1 MLHLY
6 IGNKN
11 YSSWSLRPWLVL
23 KVFGIAFQEHQLQF
37 DDFQLS
43 SPFKQQ
49 LLKLHPTAKVPL
61 LQDADLVVADSLAIC
76 EYLAETHPDLYLW
89 PKDKVQR
96 AQARS
101 MCAEMHSSFGHLR
114 DACPMNVEADLV
126 EVGLD
131 LYQSNAGLREDLQRI
146 QSIWAARPSLDGF
159 LCGEQFSI
167 ADAFYA
173 PVVLR
178 LVGYG
183 LPILPV
189 NQAYVQ
195 RIQGL
200 EALKL
205 WQAEARQEHCFVPID
220 EPYRTAP
227 ESAP

>member
-1 MLHLY
+1 MLQLY

-11 YSSWSLRPWLVL
+11 YSSWSLRPWLLL
-23 KVFGIAFQEHQLQF
+23 KVFGIEFQEYWIQF
-37 DDFQLS
+37 DDFELS
-43 SPFKQQ
+43 RPFKQQ

-76 EYLAETHPDLYLW
+76 EYLAETYPDVPLW
-89 PKDKVQR
+89 PKDKAQR
-96 AQARS
+96 ARARS
-101 MCAEMHSSFGHLR
+101 ICAEMHSGFSHLR
-114 DACPMNVEADLV
+114 HACPMNVEADLV

-159 LCGEQFSI
+159 LCGDQFSI

-178 LVGYG
+178 MVGYG

-195 RIQGL
+195 RILGL